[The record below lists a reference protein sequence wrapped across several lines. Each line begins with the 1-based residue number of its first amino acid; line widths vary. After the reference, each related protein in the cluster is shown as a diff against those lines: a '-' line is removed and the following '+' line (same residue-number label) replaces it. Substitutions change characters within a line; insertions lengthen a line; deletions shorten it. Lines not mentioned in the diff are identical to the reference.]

1 MNNWRGILIK
11 ECNPK
16 KRGTSF
22 RIYWKCPLRLCLIP
36 NCNFPHH
43 LWAHS
48 PTLSFPLQCAATKA
62 HGHGLYVTTYSTGL
76 LLYSSVAD
84 VPSLALCL
92 HFTSFLFFLSL
103 ALSPLRAVNCAEG
116 KAACTALYLQCTRVR
131 TTGFLCW
138 SGQTIYSYEQCCAFS
153 KAVLIMPI

>member
-92 HFTSFLFFLSL
+92 HFTSFLSLSSS
-103 ALSPLRAVNCAEG
+103 LSPQGSQLCRRKG
-116 KAACTALYLQCTRVR
+116 RLYSSVFTVHTCQDHRLFVLVR
-131 TTGFLCW
+131 SNYLFIW
-138 SGQTIYSYEQCCAFS
+138 
-153 KAVLIMPI
+153 AVLCVF